1 MSERQFERIFK
12 TFVGISPKQYCEI
25 VKLNNAI
32 TILKNSESLTETAYK
47 SGYYDQSQ
55 FINSLKKYTGF
66 TPKILK
72 AIC

>member
-1 MSERQFERIFK
+1 M
-12 TFVGISPKQYCEI
+12 
-25 VKLNNAI
+25 
-32 TILKNSESLTETAYK
+32 ETAYK

-72 AIC
+72 AIS